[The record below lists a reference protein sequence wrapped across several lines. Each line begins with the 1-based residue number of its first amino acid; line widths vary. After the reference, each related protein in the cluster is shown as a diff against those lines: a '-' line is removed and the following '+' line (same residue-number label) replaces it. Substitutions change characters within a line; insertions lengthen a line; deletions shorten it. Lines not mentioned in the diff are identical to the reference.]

1 MGGDPAPPRPPG
13 RAAARRTGG
22 TRPGP
27 FGRKN
32 PAATSARPVS
42 VKPPRP
48 RRLIPRGNP
57 GRRLGV
63 TLLAIVFVLT
73 LFAARLVQLQGLE
86 SGRYRVLALQ
96 QRDRTI
102 ALPAVRGTITGANG
116 EVLAMTVATYLVYA
130 DPPQMP
136 AAEQA
141 QVATKLAAYL
151 NMPAEQIL
159 SLIQHPTS
167 PQYVVL
173 AKGVSAQAGDAIQA
187 LNLPGISLTPSYA
200 RSYPDGDS
208 AANIVGFTGTN
219 GQGALVGAA
228 GIEQEYNSLLAGR
241 PAASRSRSARTA
253 SRSRSRAAATARW

>member
-1 MGGDPAPPRPPG
+1 MGPGARGPVRSAEKIPPRPP
-13 RAAARRTGG
+13 
-22 TRPGP
+22 P
-27 FGRKN
+27 
-32 PAATSARPVS
+32 RPVY

-57 GRRLGV
+57 ARRLGV

-73 LFAARLVQLQGLE
+73 LFAARLVQLQGIE
-86 SGRYRVLALQ
+86 AGRYRVLALK
-96 QRDRTI
+96 QRNLTI
-102 ALPAVRGTITGANG
+102 PLPAVRGSITGANG

-136 AAEQA
+136 AADQA

-151 NMPAEQIL
+151 SMPADQIL

-173 AKGVSAQAGDAIQA
+173 AKGVSAQTGDAIQA

-200 RSYPDGDS
+200 RSYPDGDTT
-208 AANIVGFTGTN
+208 ANVVGFTGTS
-219 GQGALVGAA
+219 QGALTGAA

-253 SRSRSRAAATARW
+253 SRSRSRAAATARS